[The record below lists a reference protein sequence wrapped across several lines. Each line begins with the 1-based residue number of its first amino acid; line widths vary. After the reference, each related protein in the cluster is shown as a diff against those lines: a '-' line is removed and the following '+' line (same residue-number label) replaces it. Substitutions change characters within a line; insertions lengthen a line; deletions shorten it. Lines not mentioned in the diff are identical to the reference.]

1 MNYKYK
7 KYQIFGKRLKVPKDV
22 LLKVYYSELSLE
34 DYIKYELYDK
44 IPISCVLENSRKLIE
59 RFGIDKLKNLD
70 LETLRKVTN
79 PEEILISISAD
90 TNDINSDLYEKV
102 KNEIEPEY
110 YSQKMKEIYSDRL
123 FVLDKNDEY
132 YQKKQKFNL
141 GNMNDLSV
149 IIDNWDMCKNKDLD
163 YNLFRDPKNSFKITS
178 DQVRYFMNEF
188 ENIHELISK
197 KLICMSLFSI
207 LTI

>member
-1 MNYKYK
+1 MHWLPL
-7 KYQIFGKRLKVPKDV
+7 QAPVP
-22 LLKVYYSELSLE
+22 
-34 DYIKYELYDK
+34 
-44 IPISCVLENSRKLIE
+44 NSRKLIE

-70 LETLRKVTN
+70 LETLRQVMN
-79 PEEILISISAD
+79 PEEILMSISAD
-90 TNDINSDLYEKV
+90 TNDINNDLYEKI

-132 YQKKQKFNL
+132 YQKKSDFNL
-141 GNMNDLSV
+141 GKMDLSM
-149 IIDNWDMCKNKDLD
+149 IFDNWDMCKNKDLD

-188 ENIHELISK
+188 ENIHE
-197 KLICMSLFSI
+197 
-207 LTI
+207 